1 MKTETDEINLKV
13 RDLLNIPRQSTET
26 HLCDM
31 DQLSLITSRARYLC
45 TVLDSFKGKEGTSPT
60 EVSLSIS
67 RIKKEIPD
75 KRGK

>member
-1 MKTETDEINLKV
+1 METETDEINLKV
-13 RDLLNIPRQSTET
+13 RDLLNISRQSTET

-45 TVLDSFKGKEGTSPT
+45 TLLDSFQGKTGTSPA